1 MYFQKHNQEYLI
13 NSFAYWTSENKRID
27 DFIQKTRLKIRNYDD
42 IVFEWVPYNQFNE
55 IKETGKNG
63 LATVYSAIWKDG
75 PLCYNNQYSN
85 YARES
90 NKEVALKSFHNS
102 RNSIGFL
109 INEAEKYSTKN
120 GAFLVLYGISQN
132 PDTNDYIL
140 VQDNLINLVNLSGN
154 EKIDDFIQETQFKKN
169 EYDNAAL
176 EWIPYNQF
184 DEVKEMGKNDLIT
197 AYSAIWKDGPL
208 YYNNQYNNYTRDS
221 NKKVALKCLNNSQNS
236 IDFLINEAKKYSSYE
251 AFLALYGISQNPI
264 TNDYILVQNNS
275 MNLVNWNSKNEKID
289 DFIQERQLKINYCYD
304 VIFEWIPY
312 NQFNEI
318 KETGRSGH
326 ITIYSAIWKD
336 GPLYWSN
343 QNEKYVRDSNKVIA
357 LKCLHNLQDPIGFL
371 INEAKKYLTKYEA
384 FLILYG
390 ISQNPDTNDYIL
402 VQNNSINLV
411 NWISGNEQI
420 DNFIKEM
427 QLKINHFNVV
437 FNVVFEWIPYSQF
450 SEIKKTGKS
459 GHITVYSAIWKDGPL
474 HYNNQYNNYIRDSPN
489 KEVTLKY
496 LHNLQESI
504 NFLII
509 EAKKYL
515 AKYGAG
521 HVLYGISQNPDTKDY
536 ILALTW
542 TSGNEKIDD
551 FIQEMQ
557 LKMDVYKDTV
567 FEWIPYNQ
575 FNEIKKTGKNGLITV
590 YSAIWKDGPLYYNNW
605 DYKYTRYSNKEIALK
620 CLHKLQD
627 PHNSQ
632 DPIDILINEAKKYLI
647 KFGVD
652 HVLYGISQNPNS
664 EDYILVY
671 NWTSGNE
678 KIDDF
683 IQEIQLQKNR
693 YNNTVF
699 EWIPY
704 IRFNEIKKTGKNGYI
719 TIFSAIWKNDPLNY
733 DNSQSNEYHISWR
746 NNYSR
751 NPSNKEVALKC
762 LHNSQISIDI
772 LINEAKKYLTKYEM
786 DIMLY
791 GISQNPDTG
800 DYILVLTWTSGNEK
814 IDNFIKEMKL
824 KKNKYDNIIFEWI
837 PYNQFDEIK
846 KTGKNGLITVYSAI
860 WKGGPLCYNNQYSNY
875 ARDPNKEVALKC
887 LHNSQESID
896 FLINETKKY
905 STKYGPFLIL
915 YGISQNPDTED
926 YILVLN
932 WTSGNER
939 IDDFIQEI
947 QLETNKNNNTAL
959 KWIPY
964 NQFNKVKE
972 IGKNSLMTIYSSTW
986 NGDPLC
992 NNNQY
997 SNYVRD
1003 SNKEVTLKCLHNSQ
1017 ESIDLLISDAKK
1029 YLTEHTFLILYGISQ
1044 NPDTNNYILI
1054 QNNLANWISGNERI
1068 DDFILEMQLKK
1079 NDYNN
1084 TVFEW
1089 IPYNQFNKIKEI
1101 GKNGLITVHSAIWKD
1116 GPLCYDNNHSNYT
1129 RNSNKKITLKYL
1141 LCKQNS
1147 LNPVDFLI
1155 NEAKKYST
1163 EHKASLI
1170 LYGISQN
1177 PDTNNYILV
1186 QNSLA
1191 NWISGNEKI
1200 DDFIQVMQLKKNDYN
1215 NSVFEWIPYSQFN
1228 EIKEIGKNDHT
1239 TVYSAI
1245 WKDGPLYYNNQHNSY
1260 IRDSL
1265 NEEVT
1270 LKCFHNSQ
1278 KPIDFLINETKK
1290 YSTEYKAFLVLYG
1303 ISQDPYTNNY
1313 ILVQNSLANWISGN
1327 EKIDDFIQEMQLKK
1341 NKYGSAV
1348 FEWIPYNQ
1356 FILIKEIGKNNKIT
1370 VDSAIWKDGP
1380 LYEKN
1385 QLNKYYTRD
1394 SNKEVA
1400 LKYLHNLQNSAESL
1414 INEVKKY
1421 STIEYKGFL
1430 VLYGI
1435 SQNPDTNDYVL
1446 VQNNFVNLTNWI
1458 SGNEKID
1465 DFIQEMQLKINN
1477 HKDVIFEWIPY
1488 NQFHEVKEAGKN
1500 GFITVYSALWKDG
1513 PLYWNK
1519 QNKKYVRNV
1528 NKTVTLKCLQN
1539 LQESIIDILISE
1551 SRKYSTEYKANLVLY
1566 GISQN
1571 PNTKDYILVLNWTS
1585 GNEKID
1591 NFIQGMQ
1598 LKKNKHGNTVFEW
1611 IPYSQFNEI
1620 TSKKTGRN
1628 GLMPVYSA
1636 IWKDGPSY
1644 WNEQK
1649 KKYGSDVNKAV
1660 TLKYLQKSIDI
1671 LIDEAEKYLTKY
1683 ETGLILYGISQN
1695 PNTEDYILVLT
1706 WTSGNEKIDGFIQS
1720 MQLKK
1725 GKYSNTVF
1733 EWIPYSQFSEIKET
1747 GKNGL
1752 ITIYSAIW
1760 KDGPLLHYNDQY
1772 DSCKRDSNKEVAL
1785 KCLYNSQNPIYFLI
1799 NEVLAKKYSTKHG
1812 ADLVLYGISQ
1822 NPDTDGYILVF
1833 NWTSGSERIDDFIQE
1848 TRLELK
1854 IYNYGDI
1861 VFEWIPYNLFNEIK
1875 ETGKNGLITIYSAI
1889 WRDGPL
1895 CYNDQ
1900 YDNYIRDSNKEVALK
1915 CLHNSQN
1922 HIDFLI
1928 DEAKKCLTKYLTK
1941 YEADFVLYGISQN
1954 PDTEDYILVLNWTSG
1969 NDIIDDFIIDMR
1981 LKINYSNDIIFEWI
1995 LYDQFNVI
2003 KEIGKGGFSTV
2014 YSAKWKNGPL
2024 EYDTNKKLRK
2034 RNPDRIIAL
2043 KFLHNSQNI
2052 TNKFLNEAKGYSIAR
2067 RSNIINIY
2075 GISQNPITKDYIF
2088 VLEYAKD
2095 GNFNEWM
2102 NENYEYFI
2110 WQNKL
2115 SALLN
2120 IINGLKEI
2128 HQKQKQMVHRDF
2140 HTGNIL
2146 FLSSIDDFSNCISI
2160 SDMGLYGE
2168 VDNVDEEKIYGVMPY
2183 VAPEV
2188 LRGKHY
2194 TQAADIYSFGII
2206 MYFVATGK
2214 QPFYNRAHD
2223 GLLALDICKGVRPEI
2238 DIPEAPKCYI
2248 DLMKKCWD
2256 SNPSNRPSIIEIS
2269 ELISSFHKSY
2279 GGDMFMVENEEIEM
2293 QFNEA
2298 EEYRKKNLS
2307 SIKNYQAVT
2316 HPQAIYISRSLNSFT
2331 KDLPKNNDCE
2341 TECLDCKI

>member
-140 VQDNLINLVNLSGN
+140 
-154 EKIDDFIQETQFKKN
+154 ETQFKKN

-275 MNLVNWNSKNEKID
+275 MNLVNWNN
-289 DFIQERQLKINYCYD
+289 
-304 VIFEWIPY
+304 
-312 NQFNEI
+312 
-318 KETGRSGH
+318 
-326 ITIYSAIWKD
+326 
-336 GPLYWSN
+336 
-343 QNEKYVRDSNKVIA
+343 
-357 LKCLHNLQDPIGFL
+357 PIGFL

-384 FLILYG
+384 FLIL
-390 ISQNPDTNDYIL
+390 
-402 VQNNSINLV
+402 
-411 NWISGNEQI
+411 
-420 DNFIKEM
+420 
-427 QLKINHFNVV
+427 
-437 FNVVFEWIPYSQF
+437 
-450 SEIKKTGKS
+450 
-459 GHITVYSAIWKDGPL
+459 
-474 HYNNQYNNYIRDSPN
+474 DSPN

-557 LKMDVYKDTV
+557 LKMDVYKDT
-567 FEWIPYNQ
+567 
-575 FNEIKKTGKNGLITV
+575 
-590 YSAIWKDGPLYYNNW
+590 DGPLYYNNW

-791 GISQNPDTG
+791 GISQNPDT
-800 DYILVLTWTSGNEK
+800 
-814 IDNFIKEMKL
+814 
-824 KKNKYDNIIFEWI
+824 
-837 PYNQFDEIK
+837 
-846 KTGKNGLITVYSAI
+846 VYSAI

-1017 ESIDLLISDAKK
+1017 ESIDLLI
-1029 YLTEHTFLILYGISQ
+1029 
-1044 NPDTNNYILI
+1044 
-1054 QNNLANWISGNERI
+1054 
-1068 DDFILEMQLKK
+1068 M
-1079 NDYNN
+1079 
-1084 TVFEW
+1084 
-1089 IPYNQFNKIKEI
+1089 
-1101 GKNGLITVHSAIWKD
+1101 HSAIWKD

-1200 DDFIQVMQLKKNDYN
+1200 DDFIQ
-1215 NSVFEWIPYSQFN
+1215 
-1228 EIKEIGKNDHT
+1228 
-1239 TVYSAI
+1239 
-1245 WKDGPLYYNNQHNSY
+1245 HNSY

-1313 ILVQNSLANWISGN
+1313 IL
-1327 EKIDDFIQEMQLKK
+1327 
-1341 NKYGSAV
+1341 
-1348 FEWIPYNQ
+1348 
-1356 FILIKEIGKNNKIT
+1356 
-1370 VDSAIWKDGP
+1370 
-1380 LYEKN
+1380 
-1385 QLNKYYTRD
+1385 
-1394 SNKEVA
+1394 
-1400 LKYLHNLQNSAESL
+1400 NSAESL

-1446 VQNNFVNLTNWI
+1446 
-1458 SGNEKID
+1458 
-1465 DFIQEMQLKINN
+1465 
-1477 HKDVIFEWIPY
+1477 
-1488 NQFHEVKEAGKN
+1488 
-1500 GFITVYSALWKDG
+1500 
-1513 PLYWNK
+1513 
-1519 QNKKYVRNV
+1519 NKKYVRNV

-1598 LKKNKHGNTVFEW
+1598 LKKNKH
-1611 IPYSQFNEI
+1611 
-1620 TSKKTGRN
+1620 GRN

-1706 WTSGNEKIDGFIQS
+1706 WTSGNEKIDGFIQ
-1720 MQLKK
+1720 K
-1725 GKYSNTVF
+1725 
-1733 EWIPYSQFSEIKET
+1733 
-1747 GKNGL
+1747 
-1752 ITIYSAIW
+1752 
-1760 KDGPLLHYNDQY
+1760 
-1772 DSCKRDSNKEVAL
+1772 VAL

-1799 NEVLAKKYSTKHG
+1799 NEAKKYSTKHG

-1822 NPDTDGYILVF
+1822 NPDTD
-1833 NWTSGSERIDDFIQE
+1833 
-1848 TRLELK
+1848 
-1854 IYNYGDI
+1854 
-1861 VFEWIPYNLFNEIK
+1861 
-1875 ETGKNGLITIYSAI
+1875 AI